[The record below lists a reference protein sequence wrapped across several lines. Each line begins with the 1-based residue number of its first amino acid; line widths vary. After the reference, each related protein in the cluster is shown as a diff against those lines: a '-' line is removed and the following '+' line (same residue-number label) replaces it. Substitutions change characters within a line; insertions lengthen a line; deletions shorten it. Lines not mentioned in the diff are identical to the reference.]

1 MSISRDNI
9 QNFDNFMRLK
19 GVREE
24 ISAKIHNLF

>member
-9 QNFDNFMRLK
+9 QNFDNFMRHK